1 MTPQQIALVQQ
12 SFSKVAPI
20 SEAAAVL
27 FYDRL
32 FDVAPSVR
40 AMFPEDMTEQRKK
53 LMGMLAAVVS
63 GLSNLE
69 TILPA
74 ASALAKRHVAYGAK
88 AEHYPVVGATLL
100 WTLEKGLGE
109 AWTPEL
115 ATAWTDAY
123 GVLSGY
129 MISKP
134 TARRRRPPNRRCL
147 VSEPLVIV
155 GNGMAAARLVDELA
169 KTALGRYAVAV
180 IGEEPRLAYNRVL
193 LSSVLAG
200 ETGSHE
206 IELRPA
212 DWWRHRGVTVRY
224 GYRVTEIDTGRREL
238 KIAGEESMEYSKLVL
253 ATGSTPLRLN
263 VPGADLAGVHT
274 FRDTRDVDLLLT
286 LAAAKKRVVV
296 VGGGLLG
303 LEAAYGLAKAG
314 APVTLLHL
322 MDRLMERQLDGPA
335 ADLLKTL
342 VERKGIRILLNASTA
357 RIHGERHVEAVELAD
372 GSRIEADAVIFAAGI
387 RPNIALAKEAG
398 IAVNRGIV
406 VNDEMQTASPDIYAL
421 GECAEH
427 RGTCYGL
434 VEPAYEQARVL
445 ARHLG
450 GRPAAYQGSVV
461 STNLKVS
468 GVSVFSAGDFM
479 GGEGSESLVLT
490 DRRRG
495 TYKKLVIA
503 DGCLTGA
510 VLIGDTADALW
521 YLELIRTR
529 EKIAGIRAD
538 MMFGRALA
546 LPSKAA

>member
-1 MTPQQIALVQQ
+1 
-12 SFSKVAPI
+12 
-20 SEAAAVL
+20 
-27 FYDRL
+27 
-32 FDVAPSVR
+32 
-40 AMFPEDMTEQRKK
+40 
-53 LMGMLAAVVS
+53 
-63 GLSNLE
+63 
-69 TILPA
+69 
-74 ASALAKRHVAYGAK
+74 
-88 AEHYPVVGATLL
+88 
-100 WTLEKGLGE
+100 
-109 AWTPEL
+109 
-115 ATAWTDAY
+115 
-123 GVLSGY
+123 
-129 MISKP
+129 
-134 TARRRRPPNRRCL
+134 

-253 ATGSTPLRLN
+253 ATGSTPLRLG

-286 LAAAKKRVVV
+286 LAAARKRVVV

-322 MDRLMERQLDGPA
+322 MDRLMERQLDAAA
-335 ADLLKTL
+335 ADLLKVL
-342 VERKGIRILLNASTA
+342 VERKGIRVLLNASTA
-357 RIHGERHVEAVELAD
+357 RIHGDGHVEAVELAD
-372 GSRIEADAVIFAAGI
+372 GSRIDAEAVIFAAGI
-387 RPNIALAKEAG
+387 RPNVALAKEAG
-398 IAVNRGIV
+398 IAVNRGVV
-406 VNDEMQTASPDIYAL
+406 VNDVMQTASEDIYAL

-445 ARHLG
+445 AGHLA
-450 GRPAAYQGSVV
+450 GRPATYQGSVV

-468 GVSVFSAGDFM
+468 GVSVFSAGDFI
-479 GGEGSESLVLT
+479 GTEGSESLVLS

-503 DGCLTGA
+503 DGRLTGA
-510 VLIGDTADALW
+510 VLIGDTIDALW
-521 YLELIRTR
+521 YLELIRNR
-529 EKIAGIRAD
+529 DKVAAIRAD

-546 LPSKAA
+546 LPPKAA